1 MVWMGSTFEQARA
14 KAWPAVAIVLILI
27 GAAIMLELTPITS
40 TTAQT
45 VLGVLSV
52 VAGAVIFVN
61 EFS

>member
-1 MVWMGSTFEQARA
+1 M
-14 KAWPAVAIVLILI
+14 AIVLILL